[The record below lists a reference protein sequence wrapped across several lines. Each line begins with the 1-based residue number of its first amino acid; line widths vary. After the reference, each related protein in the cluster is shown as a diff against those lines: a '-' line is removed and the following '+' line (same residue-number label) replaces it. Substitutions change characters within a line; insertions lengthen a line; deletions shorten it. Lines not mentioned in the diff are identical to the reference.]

1 MATVARPRPDGQP
14 AARGSRSRREP
25 HGVARLELLING
37 TRYKVRP
44 HAAGSV
50 AEVRSFRLRKD
61 DGTCHIVSETLEGCT
76 CTCLDYVKVR
86 SVKGAHCKHLKAALA
101 VGLFDRQDGAR

>member
-1 MATVARPRPDGQP
+1 MATVARPRPNGQP
-14 AARGSRSRREP
+14 AARPSRSRREP
-25 HGVARLELLING
+25 HGIARLELLING

-44 HAAGSV
+44 HSAGSI
-50 AEVRSFRLRKD
+50 AEVRSFRLRKA

-86 SVKGAHCKHLKAALA
+86 SVKGSRCKHLLAAFA
-101 VGLFDRQDGAR
+101 VGPFDRKDGGK